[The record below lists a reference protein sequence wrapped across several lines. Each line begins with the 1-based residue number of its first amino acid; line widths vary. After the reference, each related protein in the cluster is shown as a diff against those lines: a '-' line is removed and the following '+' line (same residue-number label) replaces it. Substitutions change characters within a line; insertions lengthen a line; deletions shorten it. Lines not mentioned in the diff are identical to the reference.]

1 MNRKQTPITDR
12 MSQFRAAN
20 DRIAIVPQWVSRL
33 TAHPTLTA
41 AQIDAIYDSE
51 HDHAVSP
58 ADKARRAEMV
68 RNMLSNV

>member
-1 MNRKQTPITDR
+1 MNRKQTPLTDR

-20 DRIAIVPQWVSRL
+20 ERIAIVPQWVSRL
-33 TAHPTLTA
+33 TAHPTEA
-41 AQIDAIYDSE
+41 DPYRAVYDSE
-51 HDHAVSP
+51 HDHEPTA